1 MWFTSAIRVLISGL
15 IGGTMV
21 SLPTIIKRVLISL
34 GFGVAVFTGTSALL
48 ASIKTQAFANLQGV
62 PSIALQIFGI
72 LNIDVAF
79 SIVLSAYAI
88 KLTMKTM
95 GGLNPKQMG
104 LF

>member
-1 MWFTSAIRVLISGL
+1 MGNLIKTLITGL
-15 IGGTMV
+15 LGGTMV
-21 SLPTIIKRVLISL
+21 SLPTIIRRVLISL
-34 GFGVAVFTGTSALL
+34 GFGVVVFTGMSILL

-79 SIVLSAYAI
+79 SIVISAYAI
-88 KLTMKTM
+88 KLTMRSM
-95 GGLNPKQMG
+95 GGVNPKQIG